1 MSVAVQISKSKVDS
15 LWHCVVKN
23 CDVNIRHRCKS
34 VHCILCVSY
43 GILCYYDYFLFH
55 DGLEQG
61 SCSCNTY
68 CLTGTYKENS
78 DSHAC
83 MDYCQSSLKNYLKV
97 MCQYITSC
105 PISTS
110 GKFDFVR
117 DVMTT
122 GFEKCVLIKVRLV

>member
-1 MSVAVQISKSKVDS
+1 VSVAAQISKSKVDS

-23 CDVNIRHRCKS
+23 CDVNTRYKCKS
-34 VHCILCVSY
+34 VHCILSVSY
-43 GILCYYDYFLFH
+43 GILGSYFLFH

-61 SCSCNTY
+61 ACSCNTY
-68 CLTGTYKENS
+68 CLTGTYKKNP

-83 MDYCQSSLKNYLKV
+83 MDYCQSSFKNYLKV
-97 MCQYITSC
+97 ICQYVTC

-110 GKFDFVR
+110 DKLGFVR
-117 DVMTT
+117 DAMTT